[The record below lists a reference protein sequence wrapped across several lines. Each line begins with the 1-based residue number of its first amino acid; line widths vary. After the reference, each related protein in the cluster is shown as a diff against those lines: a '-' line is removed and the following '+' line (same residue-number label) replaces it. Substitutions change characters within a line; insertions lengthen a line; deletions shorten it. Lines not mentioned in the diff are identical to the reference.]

1 MRRTGSMYGRKWLTR
16 TRFLQWLVVLA
27 GLLGRAPLAQAAP
40 PTIVLIGDEELFIPE
55 RTVQPQTVSFSVQ
68 DPDNDLDRVDV
79 EISPTPVAQALTWR
93 LTEGTPSG
101 TKLLHLTTGVVCK
114 DTSYTVTLIAKDTG
128 STPTRRAIT
137 VQVLHTE
144 KPKPPELNLDTS
156 AIRVLPDP
164 ARPVTIEV
172 KAPAS
177 PACELDTYEWTAV
190 TDGAPEL
197 VTDGGRG
204 ATFQYPV
211 SGQCENWGKSYL
223 YTVSV
228 KDAGALSSDKT
239 PFLVQVMPWGKPL
252 PAFPSGEK
260 LFTFQPLETGTVAPD
275 QRRQCAEESVSTRWT
290 ILEGTLPPEGL
301 QVLDED
307 NAPVAQ
313 WPVTT
318 GELKFRAETCVGTR
332 LRLSAMNRAVDGSGL
347 DGEVSTCEVK
357 IDPQWTPLG
366 NGRLGLE
373 PPSATPST
381 VEGSG
386 QVEGLNCLEARGGVE
401 AKLRLTRVSDE
412 ATVEQTFKVPG
423 TWQFG
428 LTDNCEGGLYRV
440 TGTLS
445 KNVYDWEAGGGLAP
459 GEEEAT
465 AAEPVLV
472 QVPPLE
478 VHLGSLGASQ
488 LVASCGQGAQ
498 GILRQPLPEGPCS
511 AAAVLWSQASGPALS
526 QPVLRGQEV
535 SASIQ
540 EGEFGALIGSEVE
553 LDVRA
558 DTPGGQTRRQKVT
571 IAAAPFVA
579 VHRVSEHRSGSETS
593 LFGVAVEL
601 RNTTACGVS
610 EVQHEERLEGL
621 DYVEGSARLD
631 GAPVEAVWGEG
642 TLTVSGLALEGGAT
656 RTLTYVVR
664 PHLLGQMAFS
674 GSSSLR
680 DIPVSFTPEED
691 AEASGFGCE
700 GTGPG
705 FAALGLAAG
714 VLVLRRRRRE
724 G

>member
-55 RTVQPQTVSFSVQ
+55 RMDQPRTVSFSVQ
-68 DPDNDLDRVDV
+68 DPDNDLDRVEV

-93 LTEGTPSG
+93 LAEGAESG
-101 TKLLHLTTGVVCK
+101 TKLLHLTTGAVCQ
-114 DTSYTVTLIAKDTG
+114 DTPYTVTLVATDRG
-128 STPTRRAIT
+128 SAATRRAIS

-144 KPKPPELNLDTS
+144 KPRPPELNLETS
-156 AIRVLPDP
+156 ALRVLPDP
-164 ARPVTIEV
+164 AMPANIEV
-172 KAPAS
+172 KENPS
-177 PACELDTYEWTAV
+177 PACSLKRYEWTAV
-190 TDGAPEL
+190 TKGAPEL
-197 VTDGGRG
+197 ITDGGRG
-204 ATFQYPV
+204 ATFQYPEA
-211 SGQCENWGKSYL
+211 GQCENWGKSYL

-228 KDAGALSSDKT
+228 EDTGGLSSDKT
-239 PFLVQVMPWGKPL
+239 PFLVQVLPWGKPL

-290 ILEGTLPPEGL
+290 ILEGTLPREGL

-307 NAPVAQ
+307 NAPVTQ

-318 GELKFRAETCVGTR
+318 GELKFRAETCVGIQ

-347 DGEVSTCEVK
+347 DGEASTCKVE
-357 IDPQWTPLG
+357 IDPQWTRLG

-373 PPSATPST
+373 APSATPTT
-381 VEGSG
+381 VEGSA
-386 QVEGLNCLEARGGVE
+386 QVGGLNCLEARGGVE
-401 AKLRLTRVSDE
+401 AKLLLTRVSDE
-412 ATVEQTFKVPG
+412 ATATQTFKVPG

-428 LTDNCEGGLYRV
+428 LADNCEGGLYRV

-445 KNVYDWEAGGGLAP
+445 KNVYDWGDGEILGP

-465 AAEPVLV
+465 AAEPMLV

-478 VHLGSLGASQ
+478 VHLGPLGESQ

-511 AAAVLWSQASGPALS
+511 AAEVLWSQESGPALR

-535 SASIQ
+535 SVSIP

-553 LDVRA
+553 LSVRA

-571 IAAAPFVA
+571 IAAAPFVE

-610 EVQHEERLEGL
+610 EVKHEERLEGL

-631 GAPVEAVWGEG
+631 GAPVEAVWEEG
-642 TLTVSGLALEGGAT
+642 TLTVGGLALEGSAT

-664 PHLLGQMAFS
+664 PHLLGQMAFA

-714 VLVLRRRRRE
+714 VLVLRRRRE